1 MPSIAAVEATGNPY
15 IDGVLGDTKWSGTV
29 TFTVGDWYGSN
40 DDPAILDTSEQQRQV
55 IRSFLTGRSYYTNV
69 DNVQK
74 YNRVSGFTNISLE
87 ENPYEGGDI
96 FIYNS
101 EAANPFATTSP
112 PSVNGA
118 EVAFGTTLDGTPRN
132 LENPR
137 LGNYAYLIHLQMV
150 GGALGLK
157 SASTLGGVADVA
169 VPADRDSLEY
179 TVMSQRSY
187 PGGVPSTDYTTGAWD
202 NPQTYMALD
211 ILALQ
216 TLYGADY
223 SYFATDT
230 TYRWD
235 PATGQMSVDGD
246 GKGIPG
252 GNKIFMTIWDGGG
265 TDTYDLSN
273 YTGPM
278 SIDLSPGGAS
288 LFSQTQ
294 RASLGDGV
302 FARGNVYNA
311 YLFDDDPASPIENA
325 IGGSANDTLRGNSA
339 NNVLNG
345 GSGADTMAGLA
356 GNDSYVVDH
365 LGDAIVESAGQGTDT
380 AYVRVS
386 GYVLPVNVEQA
397 KIEEGF
403 GNLEVRGN
411 SSANLLAGNA
421 ADNAIYGNAGGDK
434 LYGMDGND
442 HLDGGTGPDQMIGGK
457 GNDTYIVD
465 SLSDVVYEAPSEGTD
480 TLWTSV
486 NRGLD
491 NDFENIVL
499 FGTATDAGGNGKSN
513 IVSGNGL
520 NNNLYGGGGSD
531 SLYGHDGSDRLFGED
546 GNDYMTGGKGTD
558 AYYGGL
564 GYDYAILE
572 EGGGVDYFVDWNV
585 TRDRVVFD
593 SAIFSSIGAVL
604 TAAFQNGTDVVIR
617 DGSDGIVLQN
627 AKLTELTTSNFLFV

>member
-1 MPSIAAVEATGNPY
+1 MPSVATVDATGNPY
-15 IDGVLGDTKWSGTV
+15 IDGLLGNTKWSGTV

-55 IRSFLTGRSYYTNV
+55 IRSFLTGQSYYTNV

-74 YNRVSGFTNISLE
+74 YNRVSGFTNISLQ

-112 PSVNGA
+112 PSATGS
-118 EVAFGTTLDGTPRN
+118 EVVFGTALEGTPRD

-157 SASTLGGVADVA
+157 SASALGGVANVA

-187 PGGVPSTDYTTGAWD
+187 PGGPQSTDYTTGAWD

-223 SYFATDT
+223 SYFATDDIYT
-230 TYRWD
+230 WD
-235 PATGQMSVDGD
+235 PANGQMSVNGD

-252 GNKIFMTIWDGGG
+252 GNKVFMTIWDGGG
-265 TDTYDLSN
+265 IDTYDFSN
-273 YTGPM
+273 YG
-278 SIDLSPGGAS
+278 SAVSVDLSPGGAS
-288 LFSQTQ
+288 LFSASR

-302 FARGNVYNA
+302 YARGNVYNS
-311 YLFDDDPASPIENA
+311 YLFEDNPASLIENA
-325 IGGSANDTLRGNSA
+325 IGGSGDDTLRGNA
-339 NNVLNG
+339 ADNVLNG
-345 GSGADTMAGLA
+345 GAGADTMAGLV

-365 LGDAIVESAGQGTDT
+365 LGDAIVEAAGGGIDT

-386 GYVLPVNVEQA
+386 GYLLPTYVEQA
-397 KIEEGF
+397 RSEEGF
-403 GNLEVRGN
+403 GNLEVWGN
-411 SSANLLAGNA
+411 SSANLMGGNAGNDTLHGGA
-421 ADNAIYGNAGGDK
+421 GADELYGNAG
-434 LYGMDGND
+434 ND
-442 HLDGGTGPDQMIGGK
+442 RLDGGAGADAMIGGL
-457 GNDTYIVD
+457 GNDTYVVD
-465 SLSDVVYEAPSEGTD
+465 TLSDVVFEKPSEGTD
-480 TLWTSV
+480 TLWASV

-499 FGTATDAGGNGKSN
+499 FGSATDAGGNGKSN
-513 IVSGNGL
+513 IVTGNAL
-520 NNNLYGGGGSD
+520 ANNLYGGAGSD
-531 SLYGHDGSDRLFGED
+531 SLYGHNGSDRLFGED
-546 GNDYMTGGKGTD
+546 GNDYMTGGTGRD
-558 AYYGGL
+558 AYYGGA
-564 GYDYAILE
+564 GYDYAIIE
-572 EGGGVDYFVDWNV
+572 EGSGLDYFVDWNV
-585 TRDRVVFD
+585 AQDRVAFD
-593 SAIFSSIGAVL
+593 SAIFTSIGAVL
-604 TAAFQNGTDVVIR
+604 TAAFQSGTDVVIW
-617 DGSDGIVLQN
+617 DGHDGIVLQN
-627 AKLTELTTSNFLFV
+627 AKLTELTISNFLFV